1 MNLTVL
7 LALASLAFLAVLIAV
22 HVRGG
27 ARPQRRIFALAALVL
42 AAAHASILLL
52 LLAREPERALAHAR
66 TTLAL
71 FVFFPALGIPFF
83 AAFGR
88 ENEREVIVR
97 RTPWIAALAL
107 VPAAAAAFLPARFFA
122 ASIHFTP
129 DGAFW
134 GLTFTAAG
142 KAAAVYLILVNVLFL
157 HLFENTYRAA
167 TVADKVTLKYPFLG
181 ILTASIVNIAVMSR
195 VLAIATIDRDA
206 LAVQACGVVALCVSF
221 LYASLRYPLFDLRI
235 AAPRGRQPSIVSVT
249 VSALY
254 LLSLGII
261 TLLARILG
269 LPYDRFLST
278 VLGIFGVFLLL
289 ALLISG
295 KAKRRL
301 RTFLGENFYLQRYNY
316 RKEWRRYAEIMES
329 GSTTEEFLS
338 NVASSL
344 CDTMV
349 VRRGVFWT
357 NIGAGK
363 AGYYG
368 FPREEVDRELV
379 EELLRLTADEPVL
392 ILKRP
397 LERPAGGT
405 GGDAAG
411 ADDWSWVRAAARLG
425 QGAET
430 RGLIA
435 LGEMDLGRS
444 YTEEDEDFL
453 SLVAYRA
460 KLALDN
466 MLMEERI
473 IESRQMESFN
483 RFASFVVH
491 DLKNTVGM
499 LSLMAENARV
509 NIGSPEF
516 QHDALETIQRSV
528 EKMQHLINSLN
539 VRKLPATISKAEID
553 LSSLIERAAASVEPL
568 AGQKGLRVEKEAVA
582 GIRAR
587 IDATAM
593 NRVIEN
599 LALNAVEATPPGG
612 AVRVAVER
620 AEDVWA
626 RVTVRDTGPGFDP
639 DYLREHLFHPFHSTK
654 KQGLGVGLVLCK
666 SLVEAHGGR
675 ISIES
680 APGAGATVTVM
691 LPALPAAGS

>member
-1 MNLTVL
+1 MNLAVLCTLASLVL
-7 LALASLAFLAVLIAV
+7 LAAVIAV
-22 HVRGG
+22 HLRGG
-27 ARPQRRIFALAALVL
+27 TRPQRRLFVLAALVL

-52 LLAREPERALAHAR
+52 LLSRDSDRALAHGRAI
-66 TTLAL
+66 LAL
-71 FVFFPALGIPFF
+71 FAFFPALGIPFF
-83 AAFGR
+83 AAFAR
-88 ENEREVIVR
+88 ANEGERLVR
-97 RTPWIAALAL
+97 RTPWF
-107 VPAAAAAFLPARFFA
+107 AAAAAVLAAAAVALPARHFA
-122 ASIHFTP
+122 ALIHFTP
-129 DGAFW
+129 DGAWW
-134 GLTFTAAG
+134 GLTVTAAG
-142 KAAAVYLILVNVLFL
+142 KAAAVYLLVVNVVFL

-181 ILTASIVNIAVMSR
+181 ILTSSLVNVAVLSR
-195 VLAIATIDRDA
+195 VLAIATFDRDA
-206 LAVQACGVVALCVSF
+206 VAVHACGVVALCVSF

-235 AAPRGRQPSIVSVT
+235 SAPRGRPPSIVSVT
-249 VSALY
+249 VAALY
-254 LLSLGII
+254 LLSLGLI
-261 TLLARILG
+261 TTLARILG
-269 LPYDRFLST
+269 LPYDRFLVT

-301 RTFLGENFYLQRYNY
+301 RTFLSENFYLQRYNY

-329 GSTTEEFLS
+329 GSTTDEFLS
-338 NVASSL
+338 NVMSSL

-349 VRRGVFWT
+349 ARRGFFWT
-357 NIGAGK
+357 NVGAGK
-363 AGYYG
+363 AGFYG
-368 FPREEVDRELV
+368 FPKEEVDRELV
-379 EELLRLTADEPVL
+379 EELLRRTADKSVV
-392 ILKRP
+392 ILRKP
-397 LERPAGGT
+397 IESPKEGAAGGE
-405 GGDAAG
+405 
-411 ADDWSWVRAAARLG
+411 DWSWVRAAARLG

-430 RGLIA
+430 RGVIA

-444 YTEEDEDFL
+444 YTDEDEDFL

-466 MLMEERI
+466 TIMEERI

-516 QHDALETIQRSV
+516 QRDALETIQRSV

-539 VRKLPATISKAEID
+539 VRKLPSTISKTEID
-553 LSSLIERAAASVEPL
+553 LSSLVERAAESIKPL
-568 AGQKGLRVEKEAVA
+568 AAQKGLFVDSAAES

-587 IDATAM
+587 IDATAL

-599 LALNAVEATPPGG
+599 LVLNAVEATPPGG
-612 AVRVAVER
+612 AVSVSVER

-626 RVTVRDTGPGFDP
+626 RVAVRDTGPGFDP
-639 DYLREHLFHPFHSTK
+639 DYLREHLFRPFHSTK
-654 KQGLGVGLVLCK
+654 KEGLGVGLVLCK

-680 APGAGATVTVM
+680 APGGGASVIVM